1 MVERPNLGSKMS
13 KCLLHLGRFE
23 MIIQLLVTAPL
34 DVSENGWSVGLA
46 LWLFQLSVFEH
57 LDPQRI

>member
-1 MVERPNLGSKMS
+1 
-13 KCLLHLGRFE
+13 